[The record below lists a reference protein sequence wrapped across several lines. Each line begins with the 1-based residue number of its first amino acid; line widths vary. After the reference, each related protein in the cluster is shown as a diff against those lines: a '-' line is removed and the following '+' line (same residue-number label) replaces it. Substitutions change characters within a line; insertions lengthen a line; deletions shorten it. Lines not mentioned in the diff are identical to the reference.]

1 MAKHLTVLLTAVLFC
16 GLLVSVS
23 QRRPA
28 TASGAPSRSKA
39 AARPGATT
47 KPAPKPKPKRKS
59 ELPTPSEEKDLL
71 AFLKKSR
78 REFYDSLMAQK
89 KTSDRR
95 YRGTLKFAWQ
105 WYRRYKDLD
114 KAVRSEVDRE
124 QRTRIEISK
133 VLGQI
138 KKAKSDGD
146 LKKLKGALERLAGVQ
161 FDAQMRINKYKLDQ
175 TYNQLSRLR
184 KELSNRQAERKK
196 IVAQRVQDWLKAT
209 TKPARGKDSGK
220 KK

>member
-1 MAKHLTVLLTAVLFC
+1 MAKYLTTLLTAALLC

-28 TASGAPSRSKA
+28 MAGGAAPP
-39 AARPGATT
+39 RPKTTT

-59 ELPTPSEEKDLL
+59 SLPTPAEEKELL
-71 AFLKKSR
+71 KFLKSR
-78 REFYDSLMAQK
+78 RPEFYRSLMAQK

-105 WYRRYKDLD
+105 WYKRYKDLD

-124 QRTRIEISK
+124 QKTRIEISK
-133 VLGQI
+133 VLGKI
-138 KKAKSDGD
+138 RKTNERDR
-146 LKKLKGALERLAGVQ
+146 KKLISELGRLAGVQ
-161 FDAQMRINKYKLDQ
+161 FDAQMKITRYKLDQ
-175 TYNQLSRLR
+175 MSNQLSRLR

-196 IVAQRVQDWLKAT
+196 MVAQRVADWLKAT
-209 TKPARGKDSGK
+209 TKPAKGKDSGK

>member
-1 MAKHLTVLLTAVLFC
+1 MVKHLTVLLTAALFC
-16 GLLVSVS
+16 GLLASVS

-28 TASGAPSRSKA
+28 TAAGAPSRSKA
-39 AARPGATT
+39 AMRPHATT
-47 KPAPKPKPKRKS
+47 KPAPKPKTKRKS
-59 ELPTPSEEKDLL
+59 SMPTPSEEKDLL
-71 AFLKKSR
+71 GFLKRSR
-78 REFYDSLMAQK
+78 REFYDSLMLQK
-89 KTSDRR
+89 KASDKH
-95 YRGTLKFAWQ
+95 YQGTLKFAWQ
-105 WYRRYKDLD
+105 WYKKYNDLD

-138 KKAKSDGD
+138 QKTKSEGD
-146 LKKLKGALERLAGVQ
+146 LKKLRTELGRLAGVQ
-161 FDAQMRINKYKLDQ
+161 FDAQMKITRYKLDQ

-196 IVAQRVQDWLKAT
+196 IVAQRVADWLKAT